1 MTELNYMTDRDRQT
15 DKKPV
20 RSTYEQTKGKLIIYW
35 GGGGEGGRGSRGSH
49 GFQGDGGNQ
58 STSTKYKGE
67 GELWNI
73 DC

>member
-1 MTELNYMTDRDRQT
+1 MKREA
-15 DKKPV
+15 V
-20 RSTYEQTKGKLIIYW
+20 RRTKGKLIIYC
-35 GGGGEGGRGSRGSH
+35 GGGGGGKGGRDSRGSH